1 MLYITKVILP
11 LFHNICPVCIPRRH
25 TNYFNFFYQI
35 FSLFV
40 VSDRIIT
47 NSIQN
52 AQILSDFVKLYFNL
66 TPSMYANLTNMRNRG
81 NNTTEIVIISYS
93 ILNYIILH
101 FLTFID
107 YRHETRPQL
116 CDNTHIVLFSC
127 LVSNLTIGHSCD

>member
-1 MLYITKVILP
+1 MSIFNHIF
-11 LFHNICPVCIPRRH
+11 LF
-25 TNYFNFFYQI
+25 
-35 FSLFV
+35 FV

-66 TPSMYANLTNMRNRG
+66 TPSMYANLTNMRNRV
-81 NNTTEIVIISYS
+81 NNTTKIVIISYS

-107 YRHETRPQL
+107 YRHKRQDLSFAT
-116 CDNTHIVLFSC
+116 I
-127 LVSNLTIGHSCD
+127 LT